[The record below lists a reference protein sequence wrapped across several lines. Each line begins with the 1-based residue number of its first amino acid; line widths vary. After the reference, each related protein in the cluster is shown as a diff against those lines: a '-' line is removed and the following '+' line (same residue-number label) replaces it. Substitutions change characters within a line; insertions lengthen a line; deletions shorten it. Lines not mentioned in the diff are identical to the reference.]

1 MSFLFALSQAD
12 QVQKK
17 AKRDA
22 LVAALQEQVL
32 EKQAKKDAAIA
43 QQKREEEEELRKL
56 EAKGL
61 DMWGRPIRVKEDEPA
76 PGNRSQ
82 RGVGESSARHNRG
95 ARNSTTILSPTKHH
109 NNHSTNVVGE
119 RASAPNMNEERGN
132 SKQFMGALSQMFG
145 PSEQERVEKERARD
159 KLKRDLAEQVEIKR
173 RKRQR
178 EIDEQKMREEQEMR
192 ENEAKG
198 LDIWGRPLPPGR
210 RIPKLNLKQRASDGQ
225 VKNSSYRSPRVR
237 TSPRSSRSKQ
247 AVEATSSR
255 PQTSPKT
262 IVPKIDLSYN
272 KESYNDGPEYDNED
286 ISNFIQQNQGD
297 HINGQSTDR
306 MSTVPNNID
315 ELTSLCQKLLREQ
328 KELRAIVE
336 KRETILEQRRSP
348 VKSPMRSKQYE
359 RRRRYPGHNQKNI
372 KKNRKP
378 RKPKTPP
385 KSNMPPRRRTTQEI
399 NALNANLPF
408 GRRLAAR
415 RARRSQASKMTNES
429 ENGVPRD
436 YKLTKD
442 EKEDA
447 KRRRAAVRAEYANR
461 SRKRNFS
468 NPKGPTSDA
477 VHDVSQLDRVNQL
490 DGKSKFL
497 YDFDKKGAAM
507 MMDKIPDS
515 LNQAVKHEILKYKH
529 KQTKDTTTVSKAANK
544 ARKRRTRKRVSENN
558 NNHNIPAPPSRSDRN
573 AKPPLPKRAA
583 RRRQRKSKPM
593 PKFVFVEPD
602 NL

>member
-1 MSFLFALSQAD
+1 M
-12 QVQKK
+12 
-17 AKRDA
+17 
-22 LVAALQEQVL
+22 L
-32 EKQAKKDAAIA
+32 EKQAKKDAEIA
-43 QQKREEEEELRKL
+43 QQKRKEEEELRQL

-61 DMWGRPIRVKEDEPA
+61 DMWGRPIIVKGDEPA

-82 RGVGESSARHNRG
+82 LGAGETSARHNIG

-119 RASAPNMNEERGN
+119 RACAPSENEERSHG
-132 SKQFMGALSQMFG
+132 KQFMGALSQMYG
-145 PSEQERVEKERARD
+145 PSDQERLEKERARD

-178 EIDEQKMREEQEMR
+178 EIDEQKMREEREMR

-198 LDIWGRPLPPGR
+198 LDIWGRPLPPGK

-225 VKNSSYRSPRVR
+225 AKNSSYRSPRVR
-237 TSPRSSRSKQ
+237 TSPRSSRAKQ
-247 AVEATSSR
+247 AFEANSSR

-272 KESYNDGPEYDNED
+272 TYNKGPEYDDED
-286 ISNFIQQNQGD
+286 DGQKFIQQNQGD
-297 HINGQSTDR
+297 HINGKSSDR
-306 MSTVPNNID
+306 MSTVPSNID

-348 VKSPMRSKQYE
+348 IKSPMKSKQYE
-359 RRRRYPGHNQKNI
+359 RRRRYLGHNQKNS
-372 KKNRKP
+372 KNRKP

-385 KSNMPPRRRTTQEI
+385 KSNMPSRRRTTQEI

-415 RARRSQASKMTNES
+415 RKRRSQASKITHES

-468 NPKGPTSDA
+468 NPKGPTSG
-477 VHDVSQLDRVNQL
+477 VGNDVNQLDRVNQL

-497 YDFDKKGAAM
+497 YDYDKKGAAV

-515 LNQAVKHEILKYKH
+515 LNQAVKHEILKYKY
-529 KQTKDTTTVSKAANK
+529 KQTKDTTTISKAANK
-544 ARKRRTRKRVSENN
+544 VKKRRTRKRGSENN
-558 NNHNIPAPPSRSDRN
+558 NNPNIPVPPSRSDRN
-573 AKPPLPKRAA
+573 VKPPLPKRAA
-583 RRRQRKSKPM
+583 RRRQKKSKPM

>member
-12 QVQKK
+12 QIQKK

-32 EKQAKKDAAIA
+32 EKQAKKEAKIA
-43 QQKREEEEELRKL
+43 QQKRKEEEELKSL
-56 EAKGL
+56 EARGL
-61 DMWGRPIRVKEDEPA
+61 DMWGRPIRIKEDEPA
-76 PGNRSQ
+76 RENHNQ
-82 RGVGESSARHNRG
+82 RGTGGSPAMRNIG
-95 ARNSTTILSPTKHH
+95 AKNSTTIVSPTKHH
-109 NNHSTNVVGE
+109 NNHSTNVVGK
-119 RASAPNMNEERGN
+119 RASVRREHEEQN
-132 SKQFMGALSQMFG
+132 NNKQFMGALSQMFG
-145 PSEQERVEKERARD
+145 PSEQERIEKERARD

-178 EIDEQKMREEQEMR
+178 EIEEQKLREAQEIR

-198 LDIWGRPLPPGR
+198 LDIWGRPLPPGKR
-210 RIPKLNLKQRASDGQ
+210 VPKLNLKHRASEGQ
-225 VKNSSYRSPRVR
+225 AKNTSYRSPRVR
-237 TSPRSSRSKQ
+237 TSPRSSRVKQ
-247 AVEATSSR
+247 GLEPNSSR
-255 PQTSPKT
+255 PQTSPKN
-262 IVPKIDLSYN
+262 IVPKIDLSHNNKAYN
-272 KESYNDGPEYDNED
+272 EVPEYDD
-286 ISNFIQQNQGD
+286 DPQTSIRQSYFD
-297 HINGQSTDR
+297 PTNGQRSDR
-306 MSTVPNNID
+306 TNTVPSNID
-315 ELTSLCQKLLREQ
+315 ELTNLCQKLLKEQ

-336 KRETILEQRRSP
+336 KRENILGQMKSP
-348 VKSPMRSKQYE
+348 LKSPMQSSKYE
-359 RRRRYPGHNQKNI
+359 RRRRYPGHNQ
-372 KKNRKP
+372 KNRKP

-385 KSNMPPRRRTTQEI
+385 KSNIPSRRRTSQEI

-415 RARRSQASKMTNES
+415 RARRSQVSKMANES

-468 NPKGPTSDA
+468 NPKIPTSGVGNDA
-477 VHDVSQLDRVNQL
+477 NQLGRVNRL
-490 DGKSKFL
+490 DGKSKFV
-497 YDFDKKGAAM
+497 YDYDKKGAEM

-529 KQTKDTTTVSKAANK
+529 KQAKDTITTSKLPNK
-544 ARKRRTRKRVSENN
+544 AKKRRTRKKDRENSN
-558 NNHNIPAPPSRSDRN
+558 VHSIPAPPSRSDRN
-573 AKPPLPKRAA
+573 VKPPLPKRTA